1 MDGGAATDHG
11 DDGGD
16 DSLVGSPVVEGD
28 DYNSN
33 NEDEG
38 GTKLSAAEEHYNV
51 NGYGVKAVVAMS
63 IGLLNDDNSGPLV
76 DVANPPWSTLA
87 KKEVKLSVLDL
98 RAEIARRSP
107 ADATPRCGNWRVPR
121 CQKWLQDN
129 PITQTGDVAFIRK
142 VVQSTIEECNK
153 AMEEVAVVVPAAAA
167 PTTAQWRGNLPYL
180 RLIMCLVGDDT
191 IRHAYLHRGDAMSR
205 TELDARNSD
214 DVREPTV
221 FEMLSDKWNDVTF
234 NPSVPVSTVHTD
246 FRREIDV
253 SHDKVCSYRRRRH

>member
-1 MDGGAATDHG
+1 MDGGAAPDHG
-11 DDGGD
+11 DDGGV
-16 DSLVGSPVVEGD
+16 DSLVDSLLQET
-28 DYNSN
+28 DYNSG
-33 NEDEG
+33 NEDDG

-63 IGLLNDDNSGPLV
+63 IGLLNDDSSGPLV

-87 KKEVKLSVLDL
+87 KKQVKLSVLDL

-121 CQKWLQDN
+121 CHQWLRDN
-129 PITQTGDVAFIRK
+129 PITEASDVAFIRK
-142 VVQSTIEECNK
+142 VVQSTIEECKK
-153 AMEEVAVVVPAAAA
+153 AMEEVAAVPAAAAAA

-180 RLIMCLVGDDT
+180 RLIMCLVADDD

-205 TELDARNSD
+205 TELDARNSE

-221 FEMLSDKWNDVTF
+221 FEMLADKWNDASF
-234 NPSVPVSTVHTD
+234 NPTVPVSTVHTD

-253 SHDKVCSYRRRRH
+253 SHDKVRSNRRRRH